1 VRWKPRPL
9 HEAVVLSSTSTSSR
23 LTSSS
28 TVSVSSTTR
37 AELRLLAC
45 GWRFSR
51 VFTVSWDY
59 VEAPQGTARPIIQAV
74 DKVQGGSCG
83 QKG

>member
-1 VRWKPRPL
+1 VRWKPRPF

-28 TVSVSSTTR
+28 TVQVSFTTR
-37 AELRLLAC
+37 AELRLRAC
-45 GWRFSR
+45 GWRFES
-51 VFTVSWDY
+51 VHSVSWDY
-59 VEAPQGTARPIIQAV
+59 LEAPQGTARPITQAV
-74 DKVQGGSCG
+74 GKVQGDSSG